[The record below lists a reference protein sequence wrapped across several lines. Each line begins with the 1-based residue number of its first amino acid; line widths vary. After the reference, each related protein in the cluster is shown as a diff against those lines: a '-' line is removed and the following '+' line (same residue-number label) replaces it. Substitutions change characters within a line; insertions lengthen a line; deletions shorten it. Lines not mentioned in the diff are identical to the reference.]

1 MHEIEQASP
10 LWPLPSGTW
19 RQAADDSGFA
29 PVRTPL
35 GFSVVP
41 DFFPQQWRM
50 CNAYASADPQTL
62 FPPEFN
68 FHPASGARLQQ
79 HAPRPAP
86 YAWVA
91 PYGAATLPRAVLGL
105 PQTQRNLALP
115 QATQRQAL
123 DDPDH
128 RLPPPPAGDYE
139 FFSLPCET
147 HSAVLLALDSSKGLL
162 YGYWA
167 GRNAWRAFNAEGLML
182 GECRAL
188 PHAAWRCH
196 VAPLSAQAHH
206 LFLPTDDGLVCL
218 TPSMPA
224 LAYRAQ
230 LVAPGRVVG
239 APLCWGEQVW
249 ALLEQAGQLHILC
262 CSPEGELL
270 HTLPCPQAPG
280 DFVAS
285 ATPLANARH
294 LLWLGEKG
302 QVRVRKHG
310 DGQVQVQWQ
319 DWPEAL
325 QPQFEFGTPY
335 LAADGDW
342 WQLCQSQQTS
352 RYVYLNLLSAQH
364 STEEAEVPRLCIGST
379 NYRYAQP
386 QKNAPWEE
394 PEHGDDRAQTQVFV
408 PLLEAPDQRQ
418 VLGVQLDKA
427 GQGLAEVLRSKERQR
442 ATLTLDQRGFIP
454 FGQIAVNTP
463 TQLRFFS
470 HNHYLWVFHPQL
482 SHIQGW
488 ELEP

>member
-147 HSAVLLALDSSKGLL
+147 HSAVLLALDTSKVDCD
-162 YGYWA
+162 YY
-167 GRNAWRAFNAEGLML
+167 N
-182 GECRAL
+182 
-188 PHAAWRCH
+188 
-196 VAPLSAQAHH
+196 
-206 LFLPTDDGLVCL
+206 FLRG
-218 TPSMPA
+218 S
-224 LAYRAQ
+224 R
-230 LVAPGRVVG
+230 
-239 APLCWGEQVW
+239 
-249 ALLEQAGQLHILC
+249 
-262 CSPEGELL
+262 
-270 HTLPCPQAPG
+270 
-280 DFVAS
+280 S
-285 ATPLANARH
+285 ATNSYR
-294 LLWLGEKG
+294 GEYMT
-302 QVRVRKHG
+302 QYS
-310 DGQVQVQWQ
+310 W
-319 DWPEAL
+319 
-325 QPQFEFGTPY
+325 
-335 LAADGDW
+335 
-342 WQLCQSQQTS
+342 
-352 RYVYLNLLSAQH
+352 
-364 STEEAEVPRLCIGST
+364 AEVTRSALRQQA
-379 NYRYAQP
+379 NV
-386 QKNAPWEE
+386 QKTASIPSYY
-394 PEHGDDRAQTQVFV
+394 V
-408 PLLEAPDQRQ
+408 PP
-418 VLGVQLDKA
+418 
-427 GQGLAEVLRSKERQR
+427 
-442 ATLTLDQRGFIP
+442 TGF
-454 FGQIAVNTP
+454 
-463 TQLRFFS
+463 
-470 HNHYLWVFHPQL
+470 
-482 SHIQGW
+482 
-488 ELEP
+488 